1 MKKLIHSMMKKKVKE
16 LIRILGIGLNELVIE
31 IKIGD
36 VVFGSIEYI
45 EESEQ
50 IILHKFE
57 DELDYEFDF
66 EDLDEEQQILVYKH
80 LSIIYN

>member
-1 MKKLIHSMMKKKVKE
+1 MMKKKVKE